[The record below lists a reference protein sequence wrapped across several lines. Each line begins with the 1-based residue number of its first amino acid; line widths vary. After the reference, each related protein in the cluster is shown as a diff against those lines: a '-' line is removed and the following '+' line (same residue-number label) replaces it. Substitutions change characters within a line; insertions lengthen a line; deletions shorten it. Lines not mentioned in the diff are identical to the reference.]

1 MSKNVNNINE
11 SRRNIG
17 DQEERM
23 YISRERTSPNKQTLT
38 RWSKLQISHHS
49 LLKLA
54 NIQGIKKI
62 IKVLNNP

>member
-38 RWSKLQISHHS
+38 RWSKL
-49 LLKLA
+49 
-54 NIQGIKKI
+54 
-62 IKVLNNP
+62 